1 MKRLVREDE
10 EGNSIFTSVDR
21 YSWFLYLFDKWSKRN
36 VFTSFPL
43 SLDEWY
49 AISRIA
55 WIRMKGYQRKRRPY
69 VYRCLVIIGKHR
81 ECEYKSR
88 DKFCSRLSSLQF
100 DSWLRQHDRWMK
112 VVWKIGNWITIKS
125 EETSLRGWDADV
137 DEFRYF
143 SFIFTSWPNICNRFL

>member
-69 VYRCLVIIGKHR
+69 VSRNRKHR

-112 VVWKIGNWITIKS
+112 VVWKIGNWANNDK
-125 EETSLRGWDADV
+125 EWR
-137 DEFRYF
+137 
-143 SFIFTSWPNICNRFL
+143 NIVERMRCRCWWVSVFFVYLYILAKYL